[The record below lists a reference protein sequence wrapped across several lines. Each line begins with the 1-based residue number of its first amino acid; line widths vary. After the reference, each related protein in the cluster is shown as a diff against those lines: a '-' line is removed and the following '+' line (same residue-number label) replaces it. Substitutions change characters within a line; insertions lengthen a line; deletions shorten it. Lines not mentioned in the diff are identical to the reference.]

1 MMKELTVAAL
11 VVLALSSAFA
21 SPLLESQ
28 LRFHSDVAELIA
40 DIFKNGGLKRN
51 KPPNFTAKLAQMHA
65 VAGMG
70 KRTIEKEDIAK
81 NLRLLRAL
89 SNEFDLSDGKSI
101 QERRPNLS
109 QDELYGEDVHP
120 FQDTVNW

>member
-11 VVLALSSAFA
+11 VILALSSAFA
-21 SPLLESQ
+21 SPILESQ
-28 LRFHSDVAELIA
+28 LRLQSDVAELIA

-51 KPPNFTAKLAQMHA
+51 KSPNFTAKLAQMHA
-65 VAGMG
+65 IGGMG

-89 SNEFDLSDGKSI
+89 SNEFDLSDTKSI
-101 QERRPNLS
+101 QNRRPNLN
-109 QDELYGEDVHP
+109 QDELYEEDVHP
-120 FQDTVNW
+120 FHEVNW